1 MLGLDQNIETFPI
14 HLVKLDEQIRLAWV
28 ACELNFSPD
37 APLAESG
44 PELINRSMTSS
55 RGHLRWLAADRL
67 GPTEQRQKPFLPRE
81 IAQNAGNAG
90 DTEIPTVPMLP
101 SELAVQQGRE

>member
-37 APLAESG
+37 APLAASG

-55 RGHLRWLAADRL
+55 RGQLRWLAADSR
-67 GPTEQRQKPFLPRE
+67 GPTEQRQQHSLHGAVTHEAAPAGGTDKMRRDARRE
-81 IAQNAGNAG
+81 
-90 DTEIPTVPMLP
+90 
-101 SELAVQQGRE
+101 R

>member
-44 PELINRSMTSS
+44 PELINRSMTSR
-55 RGHLRWLAADRL
+55 RGQLRWLAADRL
-67 GPTEQRQKPFLPRE
+67 GPPEQRQEIGRASCGERECQYGKLPVV
-81 IAQNAGNAG
+81 GG
-90 DTEIPTVPMLP
+90 
-101 SELAVQQGRE
+101 QQIKK

>member
-1 MLGLDQNIETFPI
+1 MLGLDQNRETFPV

-37 APLAESG
+37 APLAASG

-55 RGHLRWLAADRL
+55 RGQLRLLAADRL
-67 GPTEQRQKPFLPRE
+67 GPTEQRQEPFLPRE
-81 IAQNAGNAG
+81 IAKDAEHAGG
-90 DTEIPTVPMLP
+90 QEIP
-101 SELAVQQGRE
+101 QNGRARRRERVSQ

>member
-55 RGHLRWLAADRL
+55 RGQLRWLAADRL
-67 GPTEQRQKPFLPRE
+67 GPTEQRQESFLHR
-81 IAQNAGNAG
+81 
-90 DTEIPTVPMLP
+90 
-101 SELAVQQGRE
+101 SEERRGGKECGSTCRSRWSPV